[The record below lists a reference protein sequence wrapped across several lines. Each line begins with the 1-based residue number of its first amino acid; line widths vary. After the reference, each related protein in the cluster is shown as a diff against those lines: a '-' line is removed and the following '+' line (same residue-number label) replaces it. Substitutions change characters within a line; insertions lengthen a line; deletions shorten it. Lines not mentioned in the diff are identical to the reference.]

1 MKIAVI
7 GLGHL
12 GTVTAACAAAH
23 FDVAAYDS
31 APATISEPGLD
42 EALRAGQASGR
53 LSYKK
58 SLADAVKGAEAIWF
72 TYETP
77 VDEEDKADVGFLEK
91 RMKELLP
98 LVPEG
103 GLVLIS
109 SQVPVGF
116 TAWSEAAFKKLRPKS
131 KAAFACSPENLQL
144 GRALDAFRR
153 PERVIV
159 GARDSATHERLTP
172 LLSPFCARLERMSP
186 ESAEMTKHALN
197 AFLATSVVFINETAR
212 LCERVG
218 ADAKEVERG
227 LKSEPRIGAKAY
239 LRPGGAFSGGTLAR
253 DINYLVAVAKRT
265 KTPSSLFAAVFKS
278 NEDQKLWPREQL
290 KTRLLTLKGKTVAV
304 WGLAYKPGTNS
315 IRRSAAVELCG
326 WLLKAGARVQAYDPA
341 VRSLPPALKAVTL
354 CDGAADALRGADAL
368 VVAVEW
374 PDFRAVPVRTPVV
387 VDAGGFLGKRS

>member
-1 MKIAVI
+1 MKVSVI

-12 GTVTAACAAAH
+12 GTVTAACAAGH
-23 FDVAAYDS
+23 FDVTAYDC
-31 APATISEPGLD
+31 APAAISEPGLD
-42 EALRAGQASGR
+42 EALRAGKASGR
-53 LSYKK
+53 LSFKNG
-58 SLADAVKGAEAIWF
+58 LAEAVKGADVIWF
-72 TYETP
+72 THETP
-77 VDEEDKADVGFLEK
+77 VGEDDVADVGFLEK

-98 LVPEG
+98 FVPEG
-103 GLVLIS
+103 ALVLIS
-109 SQVPVGF
+109 AQVPVGF
-116 TAWSEAAFKKLRPKS
+116 TAWAEAAFKKLRPRA

-153 PERVIV
+153 PERIIV
-159 GARDSATHERLTP
+159 GVRDSAAYERLLP

-253 DINYLVAVAKRT
+253 DINYLVAVARKS
-265 KTPSSLFAAVFKS
+265 KTPSTLFSAVLAS
-278 NEDQKLWPREQL
+278 NEAHKLRPRQQL
-290 KTRLLTLKGKTVAV
+290 MARLRSLKNKTVAV
-304 WGLAYKPGTNS
+304 WGLSYKPGTNS
-315 IRRSAAVELCG
+315 IRRSAAIDLCR
-326 WLLKAGARVQAYDPA
+326 WLLKSGARVQAYDPA
-341 VRSLPPALKAVTL
+341 VRALPPALKAVTL
-354 CDGAADALRGADAL
+354 CDGAADALRGAHAL

-374 PDFRAVPVRTPVV
+374 PDFRVIPVHTPVV
-387 VDAGGFLGKRS
+387 VDPGGFLRGRS

>member
-1 MKIAVI
+1 MKVAVI

-23 FDVAAYDS
+23 FDVAAYDL

-42 EALRAGQASGR
+42 EALSAGKSAGR
-53 LSYKK
+53 LSFKT
-58 SLADAVKGAEAIWF
+58 SLAEAVKSADLIWF
-72 TYETP
+72 THETP
-77 VDEEDKADVGFLEK
+77 VSEDDAADVGFLEK

-98 LVPEG
+98 HVPDG

-116 TAWSEAAFKKLRPKS
+116 TAWAEAAFKKSRPKA

-159 GARDSATHERLTP
+159 GARDSASHDRLAG
-172 LLSPFCARLERMSP
+172 LFSPFCSRLERMSP

-212 LCERVG
+212 LCESVG

-227 LKSEPRIGAKAY
+227 LKSEPRIGPKAY

-253 DINYLVAVAKRT
+253 DINYLVAVAKKT
-265 KTPSSLFAAVFKS
+265 KTPSTLFAAVYES
-278 NEDQKLWPREQL
+278 NEEQKLWPREQL
-290 KTRLLTLKGKTVAV
+290 KKRLRTLKGKTVAV
-304 WGLAYKPGTNS
+304 WGLSYKAGTNS
-315 IRRSAAVELCG
+315 IRRSAAIELCR
-326 WLLKAGARVQAYDPA
+326 WLLKSGARVQAYDPA
-341 VRSLPPALKAVTL
+341 VRTLPAALKAVTL

-374 PDFRAVPVRTPVV
+374 PDFRMIPVRTPVV
-387 VDAGGFLGKRS
+387 VDAGGFLRRPS